1 MAKSPP
7 SEAITYNDRSV
18 LESFHAAD
26 PRRSRFRFRQARKKD
41 QIHHPMI
48 MCIYI
53 YLHDNII
60 CMMHYLK
67 LSMFFPR
74 TKYFTAAHQVEVCI
88 QPANP
93 GQDGRKNPAQTVH
106 IEPGS
111 HQSKHSDPQRSSAE
125 EGSLWRCPRSIRGFI
140 NGSSRQL
147 RSQQEADPKQRLR
160 HGQPYAKEKEVIAA
174 N

>member
-1 MAKSPP
+1 
-7 SEAITYNDRSV
+7 
-18 LESFHAAD
+18 
-26 PRRSRFRFRQARKKD
+26 
-41 QIHHPMI
+41 
-48 MCIYI
+48 
-53 YLHDNII
+53 
-60 CMMHYLK
+60 MMHYLK

-125 EGSLWRCPRSIRGFI
+125 VGSLWRCPRSIRGFI